1 MRPCPPAS
9 VQQPLIRGENV
20 VAARWQEHQNA
31 RHVSVASLAART
43 RRTAA
48 VVELH
53 TADEGTAASR
63 QRGASGVARPG
74 APLHAGR
81 RTPRRACSQGA
92 RSHERSALRQQH
104 ARDTSPERGSR
115 YCDMPVQDRTFRKR
129 ACGGTLYAAVE
140 APPPQPGWAA
150 ARRRSALATASF
162 PSALRYGPCDHA
174 ARGCHGI

>member
-115 YCDMPVQDRTFRKR
+115 YCDMPVQERFGSARVAVRSTPPWRRRLDRGRR
-129 ACGGTLYAAVE
+129 A
-140 APPPQPGWAA
+140 
-150 ARRRSALATASF
+150 RRSALATAPL
-162 PSALRYGPCDHA
+162 PSALRHIPCDHA